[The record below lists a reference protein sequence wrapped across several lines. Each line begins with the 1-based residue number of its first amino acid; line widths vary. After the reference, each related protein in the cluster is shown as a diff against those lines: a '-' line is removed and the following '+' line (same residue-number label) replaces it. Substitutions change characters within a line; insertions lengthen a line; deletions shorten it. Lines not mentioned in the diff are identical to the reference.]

1 MNSPVPVPVDD
12 WSAERGELH
21 GQMVKWLR
29 KGGLIDALC
38 SWPWVTLCVVLGAI
52 ATLRFVT
59 EHAAP
64 AARADAAMEELLT
77 EEQAE
82 RAKGPAP
89 SKSSKKKQK
98 SPSVAAPA
106 PPPAAVL
113 KPAASDAKRAEAAL
127 RVAIAGGGL
136 SALEAALAAASREVR
151 EGGVGAEARA
161 RCSKLLEAQQEAEL
175 KARQ

>member
-29 KGGLIDALC
+29 KDGLIDAIC

-52 ATLRFVT
+52 ASTLRFVT
-59 EHAAP
+59 EYAAP

-89 SKSSKKKQK
+89 SKSSKKQKQK
-98 SPSVAAPA
+98 APSVAAPA

-113 KPAASDAKRAEAAL
+113 KPAASDAKRA
-127 RVAIAGGGL
+127 
-136 SALEAALAAASREVR
+136 
-151 EGGVGAEARA
+151 
-161 RCSKLLEAQQEAEL
+161 
-175 KARQ
+175 